1 MRDIEIK
8 NNLTVTRG
16 AGEGIMEGR
25 VFRNNNKEHMEKTKE
40 AGDGSKGG
48 RWVWLG
54 WGGAVVVVNA
64 DNCN

>member
-1 MRDIEIK
+1 
-8 NNLTVTRG
+8 
-16 AGEGIMEGR
+16 MEGR

-48 RWVWLG
+48 RWGWLG
-54 WGGAVVVVNA
+54 WGRVVVVVNA